1 MTNNIS
7 NKDKKDWK
15 NFLSNK
21 EKLFDKDLSKH
32 NTKLLISKTL
42 DLHGF
47 SLDEANQKVEF
58 FLNNCF
64 DLGVHKVIIVTGKGL
79 HSQNGKDPYISDKFG
94 ILKNSVPEYIKNNS
108 GLMKK
113 IKNISDADIKD
124 GGSGA
129 FYIFLKKKL

>member
-21 EKLFDKDLSKH
+21 EKLFDKDLSKD
-32 NTKLLISKTL
+32 NTKPLISKTL

-58 FLNNCF
+58 FLKAMP
-64 DLGVHKVIIVTGKGL
+64 LMLVL
-79 HSQNGKDPYISDKFG
+79 HLPQRLNSYEIERR
-94 ILKNSVPEYIKNNS
+94 ILFYKKNER
-108 GLMKK
+108 
-113 IKNISDADIKD
+113 
-124 GGSGA
+124 
-129 FYIFLKKKL
+129 